1 LRNEMQRLFA
11 LAAGGELQVE
21 ALTPA
26 EPRPAAEAG
35 PLPQALD
42 LASVERWAIERALS
56 LARGNKAEA
65 ARLLGIGRRTLY
77 DKLGGA

>member
-1 LRNEMQRLFA
+1 
-11 LAAGGELQVE
+11 
-21 ALTPA
+21 
-26 EPRPAAEAG
+26 
-35 PLPQALD
+35 LPKALD